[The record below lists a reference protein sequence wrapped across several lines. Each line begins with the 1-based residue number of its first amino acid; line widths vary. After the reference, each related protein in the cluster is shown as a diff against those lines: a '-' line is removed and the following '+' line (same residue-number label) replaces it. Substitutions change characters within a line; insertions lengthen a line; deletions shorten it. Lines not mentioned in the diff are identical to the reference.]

1 MLLVE
6 DDPNDVLFFKRAVAK
21 LEFPWDLDHA
31 GDGEEA
37 FRKLTGPDPP
47 THVVLDLKIPK
58 KNGLELLQDLR
69 ERGLPTRVI
78 ILTSSNE
85 KADQDTAARFG
96 VDAYLLK
103 PASNSE
109 FLDLVG
115 QIRRLWDSG
124 VR

>member
-6 DDPNDVLFFKRAVAK
+6 DDSNDVLFFKRAVAK
-21 LEFPWDLDHA
+21 LEIPWELDHA
-31 GDGEEA
+31 GDGKEA
-37 FRKLTGPDPP
+37 ARKLALPDPP

-103 PASNSE
+103 PASLSE
-109 FLDLVG
+109 FLDIVG